1 MNYSC
6 VHKPAGY
13 TSIFIYSI
21 ISICGI
27 CSNILNTLKLEM
39 LMCTQTSSIK
49 YIYVFI
55 HIYIANVR

>member
-13 TSIFIYSI
+13 ASICIYSI

-27 CSNILNTLKLEM
+27 CSNILNTLKFEM

-49 YIYVFI
+49 NIMYLYIY
-55 HIYIANVR
+55 IYI